1 MCGTESQN
9 ENDGMFYFFLKVI
22 VMSMSNIVTESAFN
36 LYKFTAVAASELK
49 NRVCLYITDTVAVYH
64 KHLIGVMMGY

>member
-1 MCGTESQN
+1 
-9 ENDGMFYFFLKVI
+9 
-22 VMSMSNIVTESAFN
+22 MSNIVTESAFN

-64 KHLIGVMMGY
+64 KHLIGVMMGYYCANMCVCVELALNYWPTDFYAF